1 MSGSVTP
8 ARRRRSTDDEEEEE
22 DDISVDGEAT
32 PQSRTN
38 KRARISNG
46 GPVLPQSY
54 LRSPNGRASGS
65 DDMAIEP
72 HQPGSLVRV
81 TMTNFVTYE
90 KAEFVLGPNLNMI
103 IGPNGT
109 GKSTLV
115 CAICLGLGWETKH
128 LGRAK
133 DISEFVKHGAKK
145 ATIEIELAKDPKRQ
159 TSNPVIR
166 TKILRENNKVEYYI
180 NDKKENKK
188 RVMDLAR
195 SFSIQVDNLCQFL
208 PQDRVVEFAA
218 LSPVELLAQT
228 QRAAAPEQMTE
239 WHQQLKEMRK
249 QQKLDE
255 DSKARLTDDL
265 GRLENRQRMQHGDV
279 ERLRERTELQERLGA
294 YRKFKPFPAY
304 KVAKQNHTEAK
315 LRRKEAEKELRR
327 LNNEMAPRL
336 ECMQEK
342 EHYLEVTEKTVQQRQ
357 RLVGRYEGTSAD
369 LYQQLEKKAAELEQ
383 IDGELQ
389 SGNTSIRQ
397 TKQKI
402 PELNRAV
409 TSIKAAMEQ
418 PPEQVDTAA
427 FNEQIRE
434 KAREMRD
441 LDDKINESKDQITTL
456 NQQGRQRQTIIK
468 NTEQEMAYLQS
479 QAGQQTDKLR
489 KNSRFGHAAVAWEW
503 IQKNKDRFKGKV
515 FGPPILECSIK
526 DSRLAAAVETTISQ
540 SELMAFSVTCREDFT
555 LLQRELYTN
564 MKLVDI
570 NIRSAPP
577 VALSSFKPPCSPQ
590 QMTSYGLEGWILDL
604 LEGPDEVLAM
614 LCDNRNIHATAFT
627 SRDVPADQHDNLSR
641 SPISSWVTSTQS
653 YQVTRRREYGD
664 HATSTRVTALRPP
677 KFFTDAPVDHREE
690 EEFTRK
696 IRETEVEMEE
706 IKEQITK
713 LREEEKTYVERQRE
727 LSASKKAIEKEKNEK
742 QSALAHFQ
750 GLPIKLA
757 GAQKKL
763 DDAQMQIRKHRDSQL
778 AIVARG
784 DKIALEKGQ
793 LALNYGNSVEA
804 LRGLHVQLFE
814 AEIMK
819 IEAQSDLTQLK
830 ARHEE
835 ERAML
840 AEAQAAVEAHAR
852 IVAEFLA
859 EGRRLMEL
867 CQQFTEEDLTANEIN
882 ILEEVKEMAPE
893 DLETNIEATQA
904 RLEMTAGGNAGI
916 IAEFEER
923 GRKIERDRAKLEE
936 IETNLEQLQSSIT
949 EIKDQWEPELD
960 ALVAQISEAFGENF
974 AKIQCAGEVGVHKDD
989 DFEQWAIQIRV
1000 KFRYVKTQFLLQPFS
1015 RQLTVF

>member
-1 MSGSVTP
+1 MSGSVTT
-8 ARRRRSTDDEEEEE
+8 ARRRRDTYDGEEEE
-22 DDISVDGEAT
+22 DDISVDGEST
-32 PQSRTN
+32 PQNHAN
-38 KRARISNG
+38 KRARLSNG
-46 GPVLPQSY
+46 GPVLPDSY

-65 DDMAIEP
+65 NDMAVEP

-90 KAEFVLGPNLNMI
+90 KAQFDLGPNLNMI

-145 ATIEIELAKDPKRQ
+145 AIIEIELAKDPKRQ

-249 QQKLDE
+249 EQKLNE
-255 DSKARLTDDL
+255 DGKGRLAEDL
-265 GRLENRQRMQHGDV
+265 GRLENRQRMQQGDV
-279 ERLRERTELQERLGA
+279 ERLRERTELQERLEA
-294 YRKFKPFPAY
+294 YKKFKPFPAY

-315 LRRKEAEKELRR
+315 QRRKDAERDLRH
-327 LNNEMAPRL
+327 LKDEMAPRL
-336 ECMQEK
+336 EAMQGK
-342 EHYLEVTEKTVQQRQ
+342 EQYLVVKDKAVQQQQ
-357 RLVGRYEGTSAD
+357 RLVGRLESTTANGWQD
-369 LYQQLEKKAAELEQ
+369 FEKKTAELEGIQ
-383 IDGELQ
+383 GELE
-389 SGNTSIRQ
+389 SGNTSIRN

-402 PELNRAV
+402 PELNRTV
-409 TSIKAAMEQ
+409 TNIKSAMENA
-418 PPEQVDTAA
+418 PEPVDTAA

-434 KAREMRD
+434 KTRELRD
-441 LDDKINESKDQITTL
+441 IDDKINEAREQASTL
-456 NQQGRQRQTIIK
+456 RHQLDQRQTIVK
-468 NTEQEMAYLQS
+468 NTEQEMAFLQS

-489 KNSRFGHAAVAWEW
+489 KNSDKGAAAIAWEW
-503 IQKNKDRFKGKV
+503 IQQNKAKFTGKV

-526 DSRLAAAVETTISQ
+526 DPRLAAAVETTITK
-540 SELMAFSVTCREDFT
+540 SELMAFSVTCREDFR
-555 LLQRELYTN
+555 LLNQQLYKT
-564 MKLVDI
+564 MGLADI
-570 NIRSAPP
+570 NIRMAPSIP
-577 VALSSFKPPCSPQ
+577 LASFKPPCSIQ
-590 QMTSYGLEGWILDL
+590 QLNSYGLEGYIIDL
-604 LEGPDEVLAM
+604 LEGPEEVLAM
-614 LCDNRNIHATAFT
+614 LCDNRNIHATAYT
-627 SRDVPADQHDNLSR
+627 SRDVPADQYDNLSR
-641 SPISSWVTSTQS
+641 SSISSWVTSSQS
-653 YQVTRRREYGD
+653 FQVTRRREYGD
-664 HATSTRVTALRPP
+664 AATSTRVTSLRRAQ
-677 KFFTDAPVDHREE
+677 FFTDAPVDHREE

-696 IRETEVEMEE
+696 IRDNQVEIEE
-706 IKEQITK
+706 IQGQITQ
-713 LREEEKTYVERQRE
+713 LREGDKKYTERHRE
-727 LSASKKAIEKEKNEK
+727 LTASKRAIEQEKNEK
-742 QSALAHFQ
+742 QSAFAQFQ
-750 GLPIKLA
+750 GLPVKLA

-778 AIVARG
+778 EIVARG
-784 DKIALEKGQ
+784 DKLALEKGQ
-793 LALNYGNSVEA
+793 LALNYGNSVET
-804 LRGLHVQLFE
+804 LRGLYVQLFE
-814 AEIMK
+814 AEIVK
-819 IEAQSDLTQLK
+819 IEAQSDLQQLK

-835 ERAML
+835 ERNAL
-840 AEAQAAVEAHAR
+840 AEATARVEAHTR
-852 IVAEFLA
+852 ITAEFLE
-859 EGRRLMEL
+859 EGKRLMVL
-867 CQQFTEEDLTANEIN
+867 CQEFSEDNLTPNEIG
-882 ILEEVKEMAPE
+882 ILDEVKEMAPD
-893 DLETNIEATQA
+893 DLDTNIEATQA
-904 RLEMTAGGNAGI
+904 RLEMTTGGNAGI
-916 IAEFEER
+916 VAEYEER
-923 GRKIERDRAKLEE
+923 GRKIERDRGKLDE
-936 IETNLEQLQSSIT
+936 IERTLERLQSSIK

-1000 KFRYVKTQFLLQPFS
+1000 KFR
-1015 RQLTVF
+1015 

>member
-8 ARRRRSTDDEEEEE
+8 ARRQRNEYEEEEEE
-22 DDISVDGEAT
+22 DDDISADGEAT
-32 PQSRTN
+32 PQNRAN
-38 KRARISNG
+38 KRARLSNG
-46 GPVLPQSY
+46 GPVLPESY
-54 LRSPNGRASGS
+54 LRSPNGRSSGS
-65 DDMAIEP
+65 NDMAVEL

-188 RVMDLAR
+188 KVMDLAR

-249 QQKLDE
+249 DQKLNE
-255 DSKARLTDDL
+255 DSKGRLADDL
-265 GRLENRQRMQHGDV
+265 GRLENRQRMQQGDV
-279 ERLRERTELQERLGA
+279 ERLRERTELQERLDA

-304 KVAKQNHTEAK
+304 KVAKQNHTDAK
-315 LRRKEAEKELRR
+315 LRKKEAEKGLKR
-327 LNNEMAPRL
+327 LNDDMRPRL
-336 ECMQEK
+336 AAVQEK
-342 EHYLEVTEKTVQQRQ
+342 EQYVAVTDRTVQQRQ
-357 RLVGRYEGTSAD
+357 RLVGRLEATTAEAYE
-369 LYQQLEKKAAELEQ
+369 QLEKKAAQLERL
-383 IDGELQ
+383 DGDLQ

-397 TKQKI
+397 TKQRI

-409 TSIKAAMEQ
+409 TSIKSAMEH
-418 PPEQVDTAA
+418 PPEAVDTAA

-434 KAREMRD
+434 KTREMRD
-441 LDDKINESKDQITTL
+441 LDEKLNESRDQIGIL
-456 NQQGRQRQTIIK
+456 NMQGRQRQTIIK
-468 NTEQEMAYLQS
+468 NAEQEMAFLQS

-489 KNSRFGHAAVAWEW
+489 KNSRLGHAAVAWEW
-503 IQKNKDRFKGKV
+503 IQKNRDCFKGKV
-515 FGPPILECSIK
+515 FGPPILECSVK
-526 DSRLAAAVETTISQ
+526 DARLAAAVETTISQ
-540 SELMAFSVTCREDFT
+540 SELMAFTVTCREDFT
-555 LLQRELYTN
+555 LLQRQFYTN

-570 NIRSAPP
+570 SIRSAPP
-577 VALSSFKPPCSPQ
+577 VALSSLKPPCSPQ

-627 SRDVPADQHDNLSR
+627 SRDVPADQLDNLSR

-653 YQVTRRREYGD
+653 FQVTRRREYGD

-677 KFFTDAPVDHREE
+677 RFFSDAPVDHRGE

-706 IKEQITK
+706 IKEQITR
-713 LREEEKTYVERQRE
+713 LREEEKTYSERQRE
-727 LSASKKAIEKEKNEK
+727 LAASKKAIEKEKNEK
-742 QSALAHFQ
+742 QSALAQFQ
-750 GLPIKLA
+750 GLPIKLS

-778 AIVARG
+778 EIVASG
-784 DKIALEKGQ
+784 DKLALEKGQ

-804 LRGLHVQLFE
+804 LRGLYVQLFE
-814 AEIMK
+814 AEIAK

-835 ERAML
+835 ERALL
-840 AEAQAAVEAHAR
+840 AEAQAAVESHTR
-852 IVAEFLA
+852 IVVELLA

-867 CQQFTEEDLTANEIN
+867 CQQFHEDDLTEHESN
-882 ILEEVKEMAPE
+882 ILDQVKEMSPDE
-893 DLETNIEATQA
+893 LETNIEATQA
-904 RLEMTAGGNAGI
+904 RLEMTTGGNAGI
-916 IAEFEER
+916 IAEYEER
-923 GRKIERDRAKLEE
+923 GKRIERDRAKLQE
-936 IETNLEQLQSSIT
+936 IESNLAELEGSIT
-949 EIKDQWEPELD
+949 KIKDQWEPELD

-1000 KFRYVKTQFLLQPFS
+1000 KFR
-1015 RQLTVF
+1015 

>member
-1 MSGSVTP
+1 MSGSATP
-8 ARRRRSTDDEEEEE
+8 ARRQRDEYEEE
-22 DDISVDGEAT
+22 DEEDEVSADGEAT
-32 PQSRTN
+32 PQSRAN
-38 KRARISNG
+38 KRARLSNG
-46 GPVLPQSY
+46 GPVLPNSY
-54 LRSPNGRASGS
+54 LRSPNGRSLES
-65 DDMAIEP
+65 NDMAVEP

-188 RVMDLAR
+188 KVMDLAR

-249 QQKLDE
+249 DQKMNE
-255 DSKARLTDDL
+255 DSKGRLADDL
-265 GRLENRQRMQHGDV
+265 GRLENRQRMQQGDV
-279 ERLRERTELQERLGA
+279 ERLRERTELQERLEA

-304 KVAKQNHTEAK
+304 KVAKQNHTDAK
-315 LRRKEAEKELRR
+315 LRKKEAEKELKR
-327 LNNEMAPRL
+327 LNDDMRPRL
-336 ECMQEK
+336 VAVEEK
-342 EHYLEVTEKTVQQRQ
+342 TQYVAVTDKTVQQRQ
-357 RLVGRYEGTSAD
+357 RLVERVEGTTSE
-369 LYQQLEKKAAELEQ
+369 LYQQLESKAAQLEE

-389 SGNTSIRQ
+389 AGNTSIRQ

-409 TSIKAAMEQ
+409 TSIKSAMEH
-418 PPEQVDTAA
+418 PPEAVDTAA

-434 KAREMRD
+434 KTREMRD
-441 LDDKINESKDQITTL
+441 LDEKLRESRDQIETL
-456 NQQGRQRQTIIK
+456 NMQGRQRLTVIK
-468 NTEQEMAYLQS
+468 NTEHEMEVLQS
-479 QAGQQTDKLR
+479 QAGQQTNKLR
-489 KNSRFGHAAVAWEW
+489 VNSRNGHAAVAWEW
-503 IQKNKDRFKGKV
+503 IQKNKDRFKGKI
-515 FGPPILECSIK
+515 FGPPILECSVK
-526 DSRLAAAVETTISQ
+526 DTRLAAAVETTISQ
-540 SELMAFSVTCREDFT
+540 SELMAFSVTCKEDFT
-555 LLQRELYTN
+555 LLQKELYTN
-564 MKLVDI
+564 LKLVDI

-590 QMTSYGLEGWILDL
+590 QMASYGLEGWILDL

-627 SRDVPADQHDNLSR
+627 SRDVPANQHENLSQ
-641 SPISSWVTSTQS
+641 SPICSWVTSTQS
-653 YQVTRRREYGD
+653 FQVTRRREYGN
-664 HATSTRVTALRPP
+664 HATSTRVTALRQAR
-677 KFFTDAPVDHREE
+677 FFSDAPVDHREE

-706 IKEQITK
+706 IKEQIIRLHK
-713 LREEEKTYVERQRE
+713 EEKTYEERQKE
-727 LSASKKAIEKEKNEK
+727 LAASKKAIEKEKNEK
-742 QSALAHFQ
+742 QSALAQFQ

-763 DDAQMQIRKHRDSQL
+763 DDAQKQIRKHRDSQL
-778 AIVARG
+778 EIVARG
-784 DKIALEKGQ
+784 DRLALEKGQ

-804 LRGLHVQLFE
+804 LRGLYVQLFE
-814 AEIMK
+814 AEIAR
-819 IEAQSDLTQLK
+819 IEAQSDLAQLK

-835 ERAML
+835 ERALL
-840 AEAQAAVEAHAR
+840 AEAQAAVEAHTR
-852 IVAEFLA
+852 ITAELLA

-867 CQQFTEEDLTANEIN
+867 CQQFHEDDLSEHESNV
-882 ILEEVKEMAPE
+882 LDEVKEMSPDE
-893 DLETNIEATQA
+893 LDTNIEATQA
-904 RLEMTAGGNAGI
+904 RLEMTTGGNASI
-916 IAEFEER
+916 IAEYEER

-936 IETNLEQLQSSIT
+936 IERTLEQLQSSIT
-949 EIKDQWEPELD
+949 TIKDQWEPELD

-1000 KFRYVKTQFLLQPFS
+1000 KFR
-1015 RQLTVF
+1015 